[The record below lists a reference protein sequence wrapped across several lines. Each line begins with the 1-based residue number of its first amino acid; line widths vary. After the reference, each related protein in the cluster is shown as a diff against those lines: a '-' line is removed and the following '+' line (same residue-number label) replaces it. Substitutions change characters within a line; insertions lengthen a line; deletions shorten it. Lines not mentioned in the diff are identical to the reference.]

1 MKPILLL
8 LLSMVLFSCSSEDDM
23 TKADSRLEFVKDG
36 NFNDENR
43 SLANQNFSISNQ
55 SELENTF
62 ADKESFLSYFDEN
75 PINFQQDILLIA
87 TDEVRNTSGYSIDIL
102 FESENETT
110 LVFKIQNNSPEGSM
124 VTLPLLIPYQVKKI
138 PKTNKEIIF
147 Q

>member
-1 MKPILLL
+1 
-8 LLSMVLFSCSSEDDM
+8 MVLFNCSSEDDNA
-23 TKADSRLEFVKDG
+23 KADSRLEFVKEG
-36 NFNDENR
+36 NFNDENS
-43 SLANQNFSISNQ
+43 SLANRNLSISRQ

-62 ADKESFLSYFDEN
+62 ADKESFLRYFDEN
-75 PINFQQDILLIA
+75 PINFQQYILLIA
-87 TDEVRNTSGYSIDIL
+87 TDKIRNTSGYSIEIL

-110 LVFKIQNNSPEGSM
+110 LIFKMQNNSPEGSM

>member
-1 MKPILLL
+1 
-8 LLSMVLFSCSSEDDM
+8 MVLFSCSSEDDNA
-23 TKADSRLEFVKDG
+23 KADSRLEFVKEG
-36 NFNDENR
+36 NFNDENS
-43 SLANQNFSISNQ
+43 SLANRNLGISRQ

-75 PINFQQDILLIA
+75 PINFQQYILLIA
-87 TDEVRNTSGYSIDIL
+87 TDKIRNTSGYSIEIL

-110 LVFKIQNNSPEGSM
+110 LIFKMQNNSPEGSM

>member
-1 MKPILLL
+1 MKPVFLL
-8 LLSMVLFSCSSEDDM
+8 LLSIALFSCSSDDDDAR
-23 TKADSRLEFVKDG
+23 ADSRLEFVKDG
-36 NFNDENR
+36 NFNDENQ
-43 SLANQNFSISNQ
+43 SLANRNFTISSQ

-62 ADKESFLSYFDEN
+62 TDQESFLSYFDEN
-75 PINFQQDILLIA
+75 PINFQQDILLMA
-87 TDEVRNTSGYSIDIL
+87 TDQVRNTGGYSIEIL

-110 LVFKIQNNSPEGSM
+110 LVLRIQNNSPEGTM